1 MLDLTNH
8 IWINKRLSAR
18 VGRFVARCF
27 CRRRHWSIR
36 VMVYTFT
43 GPLSERS
50 ILLLGGNMPPDSNRY
65 ARRISFTLIPPVRL
79 TLLLSFARRAH
90 TTARTVRSSRSLQ
103 GY

>member
-8 IWINKRLSAR
+8 IWINRRLSPR
-18 VGRFVARCF
+18 FGRFVARCP
-27 CRRRHWSIR
+27 CRRRHWSTR

-50 ILLLGGNMPPDSNRY
+50 ILLFGGNTPPDSNLY
-65 ARRISFTLIPPVRL
+65 ARRITFTLIPPVRL
-79 TLLLSFARRAH
+79 TLLLFFARRAR